1 MSGRYGNYYNF
12 KALRSECEDRTRLA
26 VIAFR
31 ENIPQQ
37 YNIIVLDI
45 FVIFTQYVLYCYEP
59 VIFFTRFLLFDF
71 TGPCCGN
78 RVISCNQTRNCNTEF
93 QYFFFL
99 FPSKCIQ

>member
-12 KALRSECEDRTRLA
+12 KAPRSECEDRTRLA

-45 FVIFTQYVLYCYEP
+45 FVIFMYYIVMNWSF
-59 VIFFTRFLLFDF
+59 FFTRFLLFDF

-93 QYFFFL
+93 Q
-99 FPSKCIQ
+99 